1 MFLKQLYLKDKNNK
15 MDKKT
20 KILFAILIVM
30 FVLTGFSG
38 LKAEASSC
46 SNLNP
51 CSNGPI
57 VPQQPGGRFLKAG
70 EEDCPSWFP
79 SNFGRACY
87 TMRAVG
93 AHFIPLN

>member
-1 MFLKQLYLKDKNNK
+1 M
-15 MDKKT
+15 KK
-20 KILFAILIVM
+20 IALGLFALA
-30 FVLTGFSG
+30 FVFSLVG
-38 LKAEASSC
+38 VEKVTATSC
-46 SNLNP
+46 GSIDPVTLQVIQ
-51 CSNGPI
+51 CGNGPI

-93 AHFIPLN
+93 AFFIPLR